1 MAHRNTPQGTGG
13 GRGGGGLCGH
23 LGQRSRLTH
32 TQKQSRA
39 GGAEEFASGAGVRAC
54 AAHVWSS
61 EARELR
67 FVVRGLVLREKAK
80 RSVHRDVRGTVA
92 GACEQEIKHVW
103 ASAGLR
109 VGLLPR
115 EAEVCTSEC
124 EGVKDRMWGAGG
136 MEGED
141 CGADIVRWGGRVA
154 MKSEARKRS

>member
-1 MAHRNTPQGTGG
+1 M
-13 GRGGGGLCGH
+13 
-23 LGQRSRLTH
+23 
-32 TQKQSRA
+32 
-39 GGAEEFASGAGVRAC
+39 
-54 AAHVWSS
+54 WSS
-61 EARELR
+61 EARKLR
-67 FVVRGLVLREKAK
+67 FVVRGLVPREKAK

-141 CGADIVRWGGRVA
+141 CGADIVRWGGHVA
-154 MKSEARKRS
+154 MKSEAQKRS